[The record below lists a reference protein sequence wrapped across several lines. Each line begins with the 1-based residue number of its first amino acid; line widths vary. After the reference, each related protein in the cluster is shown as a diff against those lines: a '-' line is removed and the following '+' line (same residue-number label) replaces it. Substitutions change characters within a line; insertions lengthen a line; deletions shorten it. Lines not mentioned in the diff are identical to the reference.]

1 MNWIQDSKLDYFIL
15 LSSLWIILLCLVPFV
30 YSFLS
35 NLQLFRT
42 RIDFFSRCL
51 SARREDFA
59 YPLVVHLRL
68 RSTFIFLIR
77 ISLSKTRN
85 VMVWCSPEIQIFLVI
100 YHSYSLLS
108 IYFLLEQFPLTIGRE
123 AVLYKT
129 QHQVRSRTRSIIICL
144 VRLNSISVGGM
155 LECWITADDILNCTR
170 FYER

>member
-1 MNWIQDSKLDYFIL
+1 MVYELNPRLKIRL
-15 LSSLWIILLCLVPFV
+15 LHPFV
-30 YSFLS
+30 KSMNYTFVSCTLCIFLPIKSSAFQHENRFFLS
-35 NLQLFRT
+35 LFVSPEGKFCISVSCAFT
-42 RIDFFSRCL
+42 
-51 SARREDFA
+51 
-59 YPLVVHLRL
+59 RL

-144 VRLNSISVGGM
+144 VRLSSISVGGK
-155 LECWITADDILNCTR
+155 IGS
-170 FYER
+170 